1 MSERIFAD
9 TNLFIR
15 IFTKDNPEQLS
26 HVMTLLQRA
35 EKGEFTLVTNAVV
48 IAEIVWVMEGMGSN
62 RNLIRDAIWSLLNT
76 KGVEVDQANLIGQ
89 AIDIYAAK
97 NIDFIDAF
105 NVSWMQTNQIK
116 SIYTFDQRH
125 FSRVEGI
132 DVKVP
137 GQ

>member
-1 MSERIFAD
+1 MNERIFAD

-15 IFTKDNPEQLS
+15 IFTKDDPEQLN
-26 HVMTLLQRA
+26 HVLTLLQKA
-35 EKGEFTLVTNAVV
+35 EKGEFTLITNAVV
-48 IAEIVWVMEGMGSN
+48 MAEVVWVMEGMGST
-62 RNLIRDAIWSLLNT
+62 RQIIRDAIWSLLNT

-105 NVSWMQTNQIK
+105 NVAWMQTNQIK
-116 SIYTFDQRH
+116 SIYTFDQLH
-125 FSRVEGI
+125 FSRVEGV

>member
-1 MSERIFAD
+1 MNERIFAD

-15 IFTKDNPEQLS
+15 IFTKDDPAQLS
-26 HVMTLLQRA
+26 HVMTLLQKA
-35 EKGEFTLVTNAVV
+35 EKGEFTLITNAVV
-48 IAEIVWVMEGMGSN
+48 MAEVVWVMEGMGST
-62 RNLIRDAIWSLLNT
+62 RQIIRDAIWSLLNT

-105 NVSWMQTNQIK
+105 NVSWMQINQIK

-125 FSRVEGI
+125 FSRIEGI

>member
-105 NVSWMQTNQIK
+105 NVSWMQAQQIK
-116 SIYTFDQRH
+116 SVYTFDQRH
-125 FSRVEGI
+125 FSRVTGI

>member
-1 MSERIFAD
+1 MNERIFVD

-15 IFTKDNPEQLS
+15 IFTKDDSAQLS
-26 HVMTLLQRA
+26 HVMTLLQKA
-35 EKGEFTLVTNAVV
+35 EKGEFTLITNAVV
-48 IAEIVWVMEGMGSN
+48 MAEVVWVMEGMGST
-62 RNLIRDAIWSLLNT
+62 RQIIRGAIWSLLNT
-76 KGVEVDQANLIGQ
+76 RGVEVDQANLIGQ

-105 NVSWMQTNQIK
+105 NIAWMQTHQIK

>member
-1 MSERIFAD
+1 MNERIFVD

-15 IFTKDNPEQLS
+15 IFTKDDPVQLG
-26 HVMTLLQRA
+26 HVMTLLQKA
-35 EKGEFTLVTNAVV
+35 EKGEFTLITNAVV
-48 IAEIVWVMEGMGSN
+48 IAEVVWVMEGMGST
-62 RNLIRDAIWSLLNT
+62 RKIIRDAIWSLLNT
-76 KGVEVDQANLIGQ
+76 NGVEVDQANLIGQ

-105 NVSWMQTNQIK
+105 NVSWMQTNHIK

-125 FSRVEGI
+125 FSRVEGV

>member
-15 IFTKDNPEQLS
+15 IFTKDDPEQLGY
-26 HVMTLLQRA
+26 VMTLLRRA
-35 EKGEFTLVTNAVV
+35 GKGEFTLVTNAVV
-48 IAEIVWVMEGMGSN
+48 IAEIVWVMEGMGSI
-62 RNLIRDAIWSLLNT
+62 REVIRDAIWSLLNT

-105 NVSWMQTNQIK
+105 NVSWMQTHQIK
-116 SIYTFDQRH
+116 SVYTFDHRH
-125 FSRVEGI
+125 FSRITGI

>member
-1 MSERIFAD
+1 MNERIFAD
-9 TNLFIR
+9 TNIFIR
-15 IFTKDNPEQLS
+15 IFTKDDPEQLS
-26 HVMTLLQRA
+26 HVLTLLQKA
-35 EKGEFTLVTNAVV
+35 EKGEFTLITNAVV
-48 IAEIVWVMEGMGSN
+48 IAEVVWVMEGMGSN
-62 RNLIRDAIWSLLNT
+62 RKVIRDAIWSLLNT
-76 KGVEVDQANLIGQ
+76 KGIDVDQANLVGQ

-125 FSRVEGI
+125 FSRVDGV

>member
-1 MSERIFAD
+1 MNERIFAD
-9 TNLFIR
+9 TNIFIR
-15 IFTKDNPEQLS
+15 IFTKDDPEQLS
-26 HVMTLLQRA
+26 HVLTLLQKA
-35 EKGEFTLVTNAVV
+35 EKGEFTLITNAVV
-48 IAEIVWVMEGMGSN
+48 IAEVVWVMEGMGSN
-62 RNLIRDAIWSLLNT
+62 RKVIRDAIWSLLNT
-76 KGVEVDQANLIGQ
+76 KGIDVDQANLVGQ

-125 FSRVEGI
+125 FSRVEGV

-137 GQ
+137 GK